1 MRTRTAFGLA
11 WALVAG
17 VAGGWLVLSP
27 WALGVQGGGDWSQ
40 VTRSEVGGG
49 MGLILLAVIGLGMV
63 MGDLLGLIRTAGGR
77 RRPEAEDPATTSP
90 EMEQALLELAQS
102 LAQDLAD
109 SRPPAREPAPAFA
122 SWREA

>member
-1 MRTRTAFGLA
+1 MRTRTAFGLT

-27 WALGVQGGGDWSQ
+27 WALGVQAGGDWSQ

-49 MGLILLAVIGLGMV
+49 LGLILLAVIGLGLV
-63 MGDLLGLIRTAGGR
+63 MADLVGLIRTAGRGPR
-77 RRPEAEDPATTSP
+77 RQSEDPATSP

-102 LAQDLAD
+102 LARDLAEG
-109 SRPPAREPAPAFA
+109 RPPAREPVPAFA
-122 SWREA
+122 SRGEA

>member
-49 MGLILLAVIGLGMV
+49 LGLILLAVIGLGLV
-63 MGDLLGLIRTAGGR
+63 MLDLVGLMRKGR
-77 RRPEAEDPATTSP
+77 RRSRDSEDPMATSP

-102 LAQDLAD
+102 LAQDLAQ
-109 SRPPAREPAPAFA
+109 SPPPAREPAPAFA
-122 SWREA
+122 TWGEA